1 MDDTDLLSY
10 NGDAVP
16 RKRRRPALACDQCRR
31 RKVKCDQKMPCDQCQ
46 RSKNLSIHA
55 CSYAHIHAAVGS
67 SSTGP
72 HASLQSQQQSQLS
85 SAPPAPI
92 IPIPQ
97 VTQRENCAAYPS
109 PSTANVSGSSPHV
122 DDQGSD
128 IAGSTRNANRDH
140 QSAATIQALVD
151 RVRLLEKK
159 LSESTS
165 TNSISCFPPPRR
177 GPLEVLD
184 DPQGSPAPASE
195 TFSKTRFFG
204 KSHWMNC
211 AKEFEMVCNFK
222 HRLAVDNNSEI
233 SRMMDR
239 CKTLARAAKIRRP
252 IRQLDYPDLKDL
264 IPPRETADELVKG
277 YLRTFESVYRI
288 LHVPTFQQ
296 EYLQFWNSP
305 QSASQSFVVR
315 LLLVM
320 AIGTCFY
327 QRPDSSIA
335 PRTTAAPW
343 IYAAQEWLGA
353 PSEKS
358 RVNIAAVQ
366 VHCLL
371 LLARQNCAID
381 GDLAWISA
389 GSLLRVAMYVGLHRD
404 PQYLPKMPVFQAEL
418 RRRLWATILEI
429 LLQSSMDAGGSPLVS
444 LDDYDCEPP
453 SNIND
458 QDMSPDEST
467 AVPCVTDGFTNT
479 SVQIA
484 LIKSFPIRL
493 QIAKALNDICSEPS
507 YDEVLRL
514 SSELIAI
521 HRDNSHHLFNTAH
534 PSQGGA
540 TQPSVFQVQSVSIL
554 INRFLL
560 ALHHPFAV
568 KAKTDPKYYFSRKIC
583 MDAALHILSPNNRTD
598 NEEDDANATANS
610 NTDTRPHGNDFECLK
625 LHAGGLIRGSIIYA
639 QFAISL
645 ELIYQLQEDRPAFF
659 PSNTFPLPS
668 PSSSATQTWRREL
681 HAVTQN
687 YMRLT
692 MRRIQMGETNVKG
705 YTFSSCILAQIKAM
719 EAGALEVNAY
729 IMEAAKEAV
738 DQCHT
743 WLKERVKLQG
753 GSEVEMKDD
762 EGNSLNSY
770 SNNNIYGDGGGSSDN
785 ESQRIEWVDLD
796 SQFLLDI
803 PDSWIF
809 PAWPSGN
816 L

>member
-46 RSKNLSIHA
+46 RSKNLSIHT
-55 CSYAHIHAAVGS
+55 CSYVHVHAAVGS

-140 QSAATIQALVD
+140 QSAVTIQALVD

-165 TNSISCFPPPRR
+165 TNSISSFPPPRC
-177 GPLEVLD
+177 GPREVLD
-184 DPQGSPAPASE
+184 DPQGLPAPFE
-195 TFSKTRFFG
+195 T
-204 KSHWMNC
+204 
-211 AKEFEMVCNFK
+211 VYNFK
-222 HRLAVDNNSEI
+222 HRLEVDNNSEI
-233 SRMMDR
+233 SRMMVR

-264 IPPRETADELVKG
+264 VPLRETADELVTG

-327 QRPDSSIA
+327 QRPGSSIA
-335 PRTTAAPW
+335 PRTMAAPW
-343 IYAAQEWLGA
+343 VYAAQAWLGA

-358 RVNIAAVQ
+358 LVNIAAVQ

-467 AVPCVTDGFTNT
+467 AVPYVTERFTNT

-484 LIKSFPIRL
+484 LIK
-493 QIAKALNDICSEPS
+493 
-507 YDEVLRL
+507 
-514 SSELIAI
+514 
-521 HRDNSHHLFNTAH
+521 
-534 PSQGGA
+534 
-540 TQPSVFQVQSVSIL
+540 
-554 INRFLL
+554 FLL

-583 MDAALHILSPNNRTD
+583 MDAALHILSPNNHTD
-598 NEEDDANATANS
+598 NEEDDANVTANS
-610 NTDTRPHGNDFECLK
+610 NANTLPHGNDFECLK
-625 LHAGGLIRGSIIYA
+625 LHAGGLIRSSIMYA

-645 ELIYQLQEDRPAFF
+645 ELIYQLQEDRPAPF
-659 PSNTFPLPS
+659 PSNTFPLSS

-681 HAVTQN
+681 HAATQN

-705 YTFSSCILAQIKAM
+705 YIFSSCILAQIKAM
-719 EAGALEVNAY
+719 EAGASEVNAY

-743 WLKERVKLQG
+743 WLKERAKLQG
-753 GSEVEMKDD
+753 RSEAEMKDN
-762 EGNSLNSY
+762 EGNSLNTY
-770 SNNNIYGDGGGSSDN
+770 NNNNIYGDGGGNSDN
-785 ESQRIEWVDLD
+785 ESQRIEWVDLHND
-796 SQFLLDI
+796 LSWFSCMNDRHSCRPQLSTSRDARHPPILPANLPSPWGVEHWLSRLSI
-803 PDSWIF
+803 PT
-809 PAWPSGN
+809 
-816 L
+816 

>member
-1 MDDTDLLSY
+1 MRAVGISRISRAFAAEFSAAWSRVDDVDQGEEEKRRREEKTRRDAEKRSREETQRREAEKNFDDFVGKQSDRNMDDTDLLSY

-46 RSKNLSIHA
+46 RSKNLSIHT
-55 CSYAHIHAAVGS
+55 CSYVHVHAAVGS

-140 QSAATIQALVD
+140 QSAVTIQALVD

-165 TNSISCFPPPRR
+165 TNSISSFPPPRC
-177 GPLEVLD
+177 GPREVLD
-184 DPQGSPAPASE
+184 DPQGLPAPVSE

-211 AKEFEMVCNFK
+211 AKEFETVYNFK
-222 HRLAVDNNSEI
+222 HRLEVDNNSEI
-233 SRMMDR
+233 SRMMVR

-264 IPPRETADELVKG
+264 VPLRETADELVTG

-327 QRPDSSIA
+327 QRPGSSIA
-335 PRTTAAPW
+335 PRTMAAPW
-343 IYAAQEWLGA
+343 VYAAQAWLGA

-358 RVNIAAVQ
+358 LVNIAAVQ

-389 GSLLRVAMYVGLHRD
+389 GSLLRVA
-404 PQYLPKMPVFQAEL
+404 
-418 RRRLWATILEI
+418 I
-429 LLQSSMDAGGSPLVS
+429 
-444 LDDYDCEPP
+444 
-453 SNIND
+453 
-458 QDMSPDEST
+458 
-467 AVPCVTDGFTNT
+467 
-479 SVQIA
+479 
-484 LIKSFPIRL
+484 
-493 QIAKALNDICSEPS
+493 
-507 YDEVLRL
+507 
-514 SSELIAI
+514 ELIAI

-534 PSQGGA
+534 PSQYGA
-540 TQPSVFQVQSVSIL
+540 TQPSIFQVQSVSIL
-554 INRFLL
+554 TNRFLL

-583 MDAALHILSPNNRTD
+583 MDAALHILSPNNHTD
-598 NEEDDANATANS
+598 NEEDDANVTANS
-610 NTDTRPHGNDFECLK
+610 NANTLPHGNDFECLK
-625 LHAGGLIRGSIIYA
+625 LHAGGLIRSSIMYA

-645 ELIYQLQEDRPAFF
+645 ELIYQLQEDRPAPF
-659 PSNTFPLPS
+659 PSNTFPLSS

-681 HAVTQN
+681 HAATQN

-705 YTFSSCILAQIKAM
+705 YIFSSCILAQIKAM
-719 EAGALEVNAY
+719 EAGASEVNAY

-743 WLKERVKLQG
+743 WLKERAKLQG
-753 GSEVEMKDD
+753 RSEAEMKDN
-762 EGNSLNSY
+762 EGNSLNTY
-770 SNNNIYGDGGGSSDN
+770 NNNNIYGDGGGNSDN

-803 PDSWIF
+803 PDSWLF
-809 PAWPSGN
+809 PAFPSGD